1 MFLLEQILNGM
12 PRRGGRRGS
21 GSRHGTPSSA
31 PAKTGGD
38 EIEREDVESTGSLG
52 YTEDQ
57 AEILRLRHA
66 LELAEARAQLPQ
78 TPSARGRGA
87 HSGGPTHSGGSLQ
100 TYRFG
105 SLKPLPSDIPAVN
118 SMADVYR
125 LRSFLFNAL
134 GTRSF
139 LLRRCKEEMKLQDA
153 ATKQKYLDKW
163 TEFETHHAPG

>member
-12 PRRGGRRGS
+12 PPKDRGRGGKRGS

-31 PAKTGGD
+31 PAKTSGD

-52 YTEDQ
+52 L
-57 AEILRLRHA
+57 ILRLRHA
-66 LELAEARAQLPQ
+66 LAAARAQLPQ

-105 SLKPLPSDIPAVN
+105 SLKPLPIDIPAVN

-134 GTRSF
+134 RTRSF
-139 LLRRCKEEMKLQDA
+139 LLR
-153 ATKQKYLDKW
+153 
-163 TEFETHHAPG
+163 